1 MSIFL
6 ENILTGYQ
14 FCDIFLFVKQIIM
27 EYTIVYKRYFFT
39 FPFNLFFIKKNK
51 VMRQKKR
58 KKSWLQNQVA
68 KVKVLAW
75 YWKMVFSIVIIF
87 IGGSFGMQ
95 LFTTP
100 DDFIMVLGFILLS
113 VVLWL
118 LFQMWLPATE
128 E

>member
-1 MSIFL
+1 
-6 ENILTGYQ
+6 
-14 FCDIFLFVKQIIM
+14 
-27 EYTIVYKRYFFT
+27 
-39 FPFNLFFIKKNK
+39 
-51 VMRQKKR
+51 MRQKKR

>member
-1 MSIFL
+1 
-6 ENILTGYQ
+6 
-14 FCDIFLFVKQIIM
+14 
-27 EYTIVYKRYFFT
+27 
-39 FPFNLFFIKKNK
+39 
-51 VMRQKKR
+51 
-58 KKSWLQNQVA
+58 
-68 KVKVLAW
+68 
-75 YWKMVFSIVIIF
+75 
-87 IGGSFGMQ
+87 MQ